1 MDTHEKVPQHAIGT
15 KFIRNMS
22 KRKDIETV
30 VDILT
35 TTNLSGDV
43 VKIRYICSHDFLG
56 QQVLDYDVNAVTI
69 ARGLINE

>member
-1 MDTHEKVPQHAIGT
+1 MTHERKPQHTVGT
-15 KFIRNMS
+15 QFIRATS

-35 TTNLSGDV
+35 TINLSGDV